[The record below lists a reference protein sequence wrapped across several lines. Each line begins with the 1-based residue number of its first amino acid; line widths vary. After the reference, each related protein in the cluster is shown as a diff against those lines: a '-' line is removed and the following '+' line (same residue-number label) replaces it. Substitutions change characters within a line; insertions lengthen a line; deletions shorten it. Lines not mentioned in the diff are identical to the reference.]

1 MVFHTNDGKSTTTKI
16 FLKKFT
22 FAWDIPVHECGLID
36 ASVLE
41 EPTVIIISMKSAMK
55 TISVFF

>member
-16 FLKKFT
+16 FLKKST
-22 FAWDIPVHECGLID
+22 FAWDIPVYECGLTD

-41 EPTVIIISMKSAMK
+41 EPTVIIISIYS
-55 TISVFF
+55 SN